1 MQIRD
6 ELGEVHAPPSQPIR
20 RWDAAAVYAALAGT
34 VTVTASTFALW
45 HLVPGAENPD
55 AWARFYLT
63 NSFGAVC
70 HVATAGIA
78 CDGLFQDAVREMPRS
93 LNVLGRLAIA
103 WSLGLGAAA
112 WAFKAGLKPRDGLRH
127 LDGPMLRQGKEGL
140 KHLQQQ
146 AEHLGDQPWMELIPG
161 VRLPKTHWTRH
172 AIVVGSVGSGKTVI
186 LLPIIDQALSDPIAR
201 SFIYD
206 VKGDFTRKFAKRPH
220 TAVLSPWMTKSWVW
234 DIGADLHGPADA
246 ATFASAVFP
255 ASGGND
261 EFWTT
266 GCQLLVKGCVIAAQS
281 QARSRAL
288 AGGDGTWGW
297 EHLNALLRLPAKE
310 MMELMA
316 LHLPEA
322 AQLLGTDPESTTC
335 QSLIATLA
343 SKTRWIADLAMAWS
357 SRYWT
362 DEPIPRRRKRKRI
375 SLKAWASGETDVKH
389 LIVQA
394 GPDASLTA
402 SYIGAMVNVLTP
414 HVMSLRDDERGRALL
429 FFLDEFASLAR
440 MNLIPLLDKGRSK
453 GVTCILGLQDFAQVS
468 ETYGPETKQA
478 LVSMVGTHIV
488 CKINPGETREHVAG
502 MFGQRRVAVWNGKP
516 GERHVS
522 EESRA
527 VVYPTWLTT
536 ELGARKQRKGVLVKA
551 IVSVGGDPV
560 MVSVPSR
567 DFPDRFE
574 PEAASWTRA
583 PAPMVSPGPEAHRV
597 PDPPNAAGGS
607 EARDREKADLVT
619 AVFGE
624 GAVDPAEAM
633 KQHFE
638 RNPLPGGRR

>member
-34 VTVTASTFALW
+34 VAVTASTFALW

-63 NSFGAVC
+63 KSFGAVC

-112 WAFKAGLKPRDGLRH
+112 WAFKAGLKPRDGIRH
-127 LDGPMLRQGKEGL
+127 LDGPMLRRGKEGFQHL
-140 KHLQQQ
+140 KAQ
-146 AEHLGDQPWMELIPG
+146 ALDSGDQPWMELVPG
-161 VRLPKTHWTRH
+161 VVLPKTHWTRH
-172 AIVVGSVGSGKTVI
+172 ALIVGGVGSGKTVV
-186 LLPIIDQALSDPIAR
+186 LLPIIDQLLNDPTAR
-201 SFIYD
+201 SFVYD
-206 VKGDFTRKFAKRPH
+206 VKGDFTRKFAKRPGV
-220 TAVLSPWMTKSWVW
+220 AVLSPWMTKSWVW
-234 DIGADLHGPADA
+234 DIGRDVQGPADA
-246 ATFASAVFP
+246 AAFASAVFP
-255 ASGGND
+255 DTGGSD
-261 EFWTT
+261 TFWNV
-266 GCQLLVKGCVIAAQS
+266 GCQLIVKGCVIAAQS

-288 AGGDGTWGW
+288 AGKDKPWSW
-297 EHLNALLRLPAKE
+297 EHLNELLRLPATE
-310 MMELMA
+310 LMQLMA
-316 LHLPEA
+316 LHCPEA
-322 AQLLGTDPESTTC
+322 AQLLGTDSESNTC
-335 QSLIATLA
+335 QSLLATLA
-343 SKTRWIADLAMAWS
+343 AKTRWIADLAVAWS
-357 SRYWT
+357 ARYWT
-362 DEPIPRRRKRKRI
+362 SEPVPKRRKRKRL
-375 SLKAWASGETDVKH
+375 SLKAWANGQTDIRH
-389 LIVQA
+389 LIVAA

-414 HVMSLRDDERGRALL
+414 HVMSLPDDEKGRALV
-429 FFLDEFASLAR
+429 FVLDEFASLAR
-440 MNLIPLLDKGRSK
+440 MNLVPLLDKGRSK
-453 GVTCILGLQDFAQVS
+453 GVTCLLGLQDFAQVT

-488 CKINPGETREHVAG
+488 CKINPGETREQVAN

-516 GERHVS
+516 GERHVT

-536 ELGARKQRKGVLVKA
+536 ELGRRRRGRGFVIRA
-551 IVSVGGDPV
+551 IVSLGGDPV
-560 MVSVPSR
+560 LVDVPITSY
-567 DFPDRFE
+567 PDRFE
-574 PEAASWTRA
+574 PEPAAWTTA
-583 PAPMVSPGPEAHRV
+583 PAPLVTTRPDAHRV

-633 KQHFE
+633 KQHFA